1 MVILSVSPCVQV
13 LSTWQQFLVVVV
25 LVVLVVLDE
34 LLSPVQRES
43 IVKEAR
49 VCPIVLSLQFCDLE
63 KTTGRVVVSFDIKP
77 RL

>member
-25 LVVLVVLDE
+25 LVVLDQ
-34 LLSPVQRES
+34 LLSPAQRES

-49 VCPIVLSLQFCDLE
+49 VCPIVLPLQFCDLE
-63 KTTGRVVVSFDIKP
+63 KTTGRVVVTFDIKP